1 MHYLHLAIAIVAE
14 VIATTAL
21 KATGEFTR
29 VGPTLIVLVG
39 YGIAFYFLT
48 LTLRVL
54 PVGVTYALWSGL
66 GIVLIAVAAA
76 LIYGQ
81 IPDLAAVI
89 GMALIVAGVLV
100 VNLFSRTVA
109 H

>member
-1 MHYLHLAIAIVAE
+1 MHYLHLSIAIVAE
-14 VIATTAL
+14 VVATSAL
-21 KATGEFTR
+21 KATEEFTR
-29 VGPTLIVLVG
+29 LWPTTIVLAG
-39 YGIAFYFLT
+39 YAIAFYFLT

-81 IPDLAAVI
+81 MPDLAAVI
-89 GMALIVAGVLV
+89 GMALIIAGVLV

>member
-1 MHYLHLAIAIVAE
+1 MHYLHLTIAIVAE
-14 VIATTAL
+14 VIATSAL
-21 KATGEFTR
+21 KATEEFTR

-39 YGIAFYFLT
+39 YAIAFYFLT

-81 IPDLAAVI
+81 IPDLAAVV